1 MNPKLYKLLIEL
13 DSQDF
18 TATDYFNWSETEKKQ
33 LTSRRI
39 HFFIPLIQNNRGE
52 VMYSISRVLEEA
64 IKNED
69 YEQADIFSRCL
80 TSLEKMSL

>member
-1 MNPKLYKLLIEL
+1 MNPKLHKLLIEL

-33 LTSRRI
+33 LTSRII